1 MQMPGMNGAV
11 LAQAIAADSALQG
24 IRLVLMTSLGQRG
37 DAKEAERIGFA
48 AFLTKPARGAE
59 LFTCLSAVLADTGA
73 SRPPQPIITRHT
85 IRERHLGAGRI
96 LLAEDNAANQ
106 QVALAILK
114 KLGLGADVVDN
125 GADAVKALESHSYDV
140 VLMDLQMPGMDGM
153 EALRCIRDPQSMV
166 RNHAVPVIAMTA
178 YALPEDRQRCLAAG
192 MDGYVTKP
200 VSRHALAEALEE
212 WLPKEANPAPDAT
225 PGAAAASGRESG
237 IRVFDKAGLMDRL
250 MDDEELARM
259 VIAAFLEDL
268 PLQMAG
274 LRDCLEA
281 GDVQGVWRRVHT
293 VRGAAMDAGAEA
305 LCAVAGEME
314 KAAKV
319 GDRSF
324 VGRNLA
330 SLAAEHERAGEAMG
344 REL

>member
-1 MQMPGMNGAV
+1 MALCAPLLDALLRI
-11 LAQAIAADSALQG
+11 LA
-24 IRLVLMTSLGQRG
+24 M
-37 DAKEAERIGFA
+37 
-48 AFLTKPARGAE
+48 
-59 LFTCLSAVLADTGA
+59 
-73 SRPPQPIITRHT
+73 HT
-85 IRERHLGAGRI
+85 VPMRERRR
-96 LLAEDNAANQ
+96 AEIIVSLNGFSSGLREAA
-106 QVALAILK
+106 A
-114 KLGLGADVVDN
+114 KLGIDVKTVRVWYRRAARWN
-125 GADAVKALESHSYDV
+125 AEFEERLE
-140 VLMDLQMPGMDGM
+140 G
-153 EALRCIRDPQSMV
+153 
-166 RNHAVPVIAMTA
+166 
-178 YALPEDRQRCLAAG
+178 ALPEDRQRCLAAG

-212 WLPKEANPAPDAT
+212 WLPKETNPAPDAT

-237 IRVFDKAGLMDRL
+237 IRVFDKAGLMDRM

-281 GDVQGVWRRVHT
+281 GDAPGAWRRVHT
-293 VRGAAMDAGAEA
+293 VRDAAMDAGAEA
-305 LCAVAGEME
+305 LCAVANEME

-319 GDRSF
+319 GDMSF

-330 SLAAEHERAGEAMG
+330 NLAAEFERAGETMG